1 MPDGPRVT
9 DYDGRARPMTK
20 PTRSELT
27 ALLALFAGALAIGSS
42 GIFVRVAET
51 GAVASAFWRGALAVP
66 PLALWAWLE
75 RRGRSGAGAARRVAW
90 LEAGFWWAGLFF
102 AADIAL
108 YHLSLVRS
116 SVAASTLEANTA
128 PIVVTIL
135 AWVLWGERPRLGFL
149 LATLLAFGGL
159 TLIMS
164 PKLAAG
170 GHALS
175 GDALALGAA
184 WFYAAYILAV
194 ARLRARHG
202 TGTVML
208 ASTLIFSALL
218 APLPFLLGEKFLPD
232 SGRGWLLLAGLAL
245 SAQALGQSLI
255 AYALAHLRATFGAVG
270 LYLQV
275 MAAWVYA
282 WLLLG
287 ERLRPVQLAGG
298 AIVLIAIALARAAR
312 GPQPT
317 ASPHPTPQAAA
328 PQG

>member
-1 MPDGPRVT
+1 MM
-9 DYDGRARPMTK
+9 AAHRPMTR
-20 PTRSELT
+20 PARPELT

-42 GIFVRVAET
+42 GIFVRVSET

-66 PLALWAWLE
+66 PLALWAFLE
-75 RRGRSGAGAARRVAW
+75 RRGGGAARSAAPRAP
-90 LEAGFWWAGLFF
+90 LLDAGFWWAGVFF
-102 AADIAL
+102 AGDIAL

-128 PIVVTIL
+128 PIVVSIL
-135 AWVLWGERPRLGFL
+135 AWALWGERPRLGFL

-159 TLIMS
+159 VLMMS
-164 PKLAAG
+164 PKLGAG

-208 ASTLIFSALL
+208 ASTLVFSALL
-218 APLPFLLGEKFLPD
+218 LPLPFVLGERFLPET
-232 SGRGWLLLAGLAL
+232 RHGWLLLAGLAL

-255 AYALAHLRATFGAVG
+255 AYALAHLRATFGSLG

-275 MAAWVYA
+275 IAAWVYA

-298 AIVLIAIALARAAR
+298 AIVLIAIALSRAAR
-312 GPQPT
+312 APST
-317 ASPHPTPQAAA
+317 AAAAHPLPQAAT